1 MSNPFA
7 NRVIL
12 ENESTTKYP
21 ILKDLYHFFSP
32 RAKAITAL
40 SFGLDSL
47 GIESHLI
54 SSTGCKI
61 TICDSRPGKEESY
74 NYFLNILK
82 THTPIDSNNSW
93 ENQLSQRW
101 ILHKNFSFQ
110 TTIPYFFTGSV
121 DLSGETIQCEKY
133 KQERID
139 FCKIDYKEF
148 NTHILYS
155 LLNAGYRPGV
165 LLVHWNRHPDQFTDS
180 MLCAGHIQNSGYC
193 LAGCENNWFLYVYID
208 NCLYESCSW
217 ARTDVANPMMDE
229 IRAISITNL
238 LNSTSNHVDK
248 SNE

>member
-1 MSNPFA
+1 MSNPF
-7 NRVIL
+7 VHGIIL
-12 ENESTTKYP
+12 ENENTTKYP
-21 ILKDLYHFFSP
+21 MLKDLYHFFSP

-82 THTPIDSNNSW
+82 KHEATDLNNTW
-93 ENQLSQRW
+93 EKQLSQRW

-110 TTIPYFFTGSV
+110 TKLPYFFTGSV
-121 DLSGETIQCEKY
+121 DLSGELVHCEKY
-133 KQERID
+133 EQERID
-139 FCKIDYKEF
+139 FCKIDYNEF
-148 NTHILYS
+148 NTHIVYS
-155 LLNAGYRPGV
+155 LLNAGYRPGI